1 MQLDEALQRIFRRH
15 RLLIVVT
22 VLLGLAV
29 PLGIHVLGSTTYTA
43 TARVTL
49 DASNPKSAG
58 ASTALADAAT
68 GIVTGPGRVAGA
80 LRKAR
85 AHRNADDFAAN
96 DVAVHAVGSS
106 GVLELSVS
114 DPKPRVAAVVA
125 NALADELVA
134 ARRQAAEGTAPALV
148 ASLDAQIAAASQR
161 IVDLEAAFGA
171 SAATAGAKAAQ
182 SAVLGVEHNDVLK
195 ERSDLESQRRVLLGA
210 QTAPTGSRAP
220 LAQLI
225 AAVNTQLTAA
235 DQRLGSLDTAIA
247 STDPNS
253 SRAKALG
260 SQHDEAQRERTILD
274 AERQRLLVLQANE
287 TVASTDVAQLLDS
300 LNTQI
305 DGANQRLSELETA
318 SAAAA
323 DPQGASTDLLR
334 IQHDTAVQ
342 ERSRL
347 EVERQRLVDSQA
359 LRAGPAIIDPAKT
372 PTQPTPSLL
381 APELALGALLG
392 LVLGMAL
399 AGAVEVLRPSVVG
412 PNALVRLVEAPV
424 LATLS
429 CPPDSESLAD
439 AGLARQLQLASAC
452 AGVKVVRLT
461 GAGPTID
468 LPRVAESLRT
478 ETLGAPDVVVAE
490 PQPSLEPLTNVS
502 AGTSWNAL
510 TDRHAGPTALVLVA
524 PWTVTNNELDP
535 LRHLLALTRWPLLGV
550 VIYKPRR
557 ARDKPTVPANQIAL
571 AATDKTA
578 PQAPLPVQ

>member
-1 MQLDEALQRIFRRH
+1 MQLAEALQRIFRRH
-15 RLLIVVT
+15 RLLIVAT

-148 ASLDAQIAAASQR
+148 ASLD
-161 IVDLEAAFGA
+161 
-171 SAATAGAKAAQ
+171 
-182 SAVLGVEHNDVLK
+182 
-195 ERSDLESQRRVLLGA
+195 
-210 QTAPTGSRAP
+210 
-220 LAQLI
+220 
-225 AAVNTQLTAA
+225 
-235 DQRLGSLDTAIA
+235 TAIA

-253 SRAKALG
+253 SRAKAFG

-318 SAAAA
+318 SAAA
-323 DPQGASTDLLR
+323 
-334 IQHDTAVQ
+334 
-342 ERSRL
+342 
-347 EVERQRLVDSQA
+347 
-359 LRAGPAIIDPAKT
+359 
-372 PTQPTPSLL
+372 
-381 APELALGALLG
+381 
-392 LVLGMAL
+392 
-399 AGAVEVLRPSVVG
+399 
-412 PNALVRLVEAPV
+412 
-424 LATLS
+424 
-429 CPPDSESLAD
+429 
-439 AGLARQLQLASAC
+439 
-452 AGVKVVRLT
+452 
-461 GAGPTID
+461 
-468 LPRVAESLRT
+468 
-478 ETLGAPDVVVAE
+478 
-490 PQPSLEPLTNVS
+490 
-502 AGTSWNAL
+502 
-510 TDRHAGPTALVLVA
+510 
-524 PWTVTNNELDP
+524 
-535 LRHLLALTRWPLLGV
+535 
-550 VIYKPRR
+550 
-557 ARDKPTVPANQIAL
+557 
-571 AATDKTA
+571 
-578 PQAPLPVQ
+578 